1 MKHDIKTVTNLYRV
15 QNKSKQKEPIRN
27 VNNLEKNKHPAI
39 AKPQSIPQW
48 VCYLH
53 VLPKLDICILSFPQ
67 CSKTPI
73 NDERDTYS
81 VQ

>member
-39 AKPQSIPQW
+39 AKPQSIPQ
-48 VCYLH
+48 
-53 VLPKLDICILSFPQ
+53 
-67 CSKTPI
+67 
-73 NDERDTYS
+73 
-81 VQ
+81 